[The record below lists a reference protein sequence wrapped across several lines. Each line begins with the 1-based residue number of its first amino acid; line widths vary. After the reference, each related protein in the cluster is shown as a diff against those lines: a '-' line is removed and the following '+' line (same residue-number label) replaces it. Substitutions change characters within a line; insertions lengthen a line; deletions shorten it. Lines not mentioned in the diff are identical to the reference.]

1 MGNVSNL
8 FSLIEQNSKVY
19 IINQFSYDKKKRKH
33 LVEKYNTNSTFE
45 ASSKEIVYSN
55 LILKS
60 ESLLS
65 HIEGYDLEDLWS
77 NLIDDV
83 NVLSIKSFI
92 DSAIRHYNIESIE
105 ELNVFLLSFN
115 EDFIYYRILDKDKVY
130 LNSKTIAEKI
140 IKSLALKE
148 EEKALS
154 EFFLRDISIDARID
168 WSKYNK
174 QISELIAYFAGSE
187 KYSKSFL
194 ESIRV
199 TLNLKEDEE
208 ILSHFKSIGVFG
220 INFEPLYA
228 ALKLSQEY
236 SYVDAD
242 VDKLESEDIPDLA
255 KVLNAFTI
263 DDETTYDFDDAL
275 SIDKEGG
282 IYVVSVHISNF
293 SNLFSIDSTYSD
305 NARKLVNTIYAPNG
319 NFNLFSKKLVDKISL
334 SSGSVRS
341 VLTVKLYVDN
351 SSVINY
357 KVERNYIKISDNYTY
372 DQFETLISKNPDYQ
386 FLNDFTKHL
395 SVERLKGAD
404 FKFFN
409 QEVAIRVNKDN
420 KLSINCMELLDSRRI
435 ISELMILTNFYVSKY
450 FNQNSLPG
458 IFRSQRKSYDLET
471 SMIDAEPPFSFHRKV
486 SPVDVSSAC
495 DPHYGLGLESYL
507 QITSPIRR
515 FLDAVNMWQVSYFL
529 KERKVLFDSNYI
541 DRILATTTPQLA
553 SSREKSKKVYKLWI
567 LKYLNQSKD
576 KNLSGYIYSTLR
588 DKYIVF
594 FNELNFFESISKE
607 NCTNLYQKD
616 DFVNLS
622 FDYIDFAKLEIINLK
637 D

>member
-341 VLTVKLYVDN
+341 VLTVKFYVDN

-395 SVERLKGAD
+395 YEERLKGAD

>member
-130 LNSKTIAEKI
+130 LNSKTIVEKI

-168 WSKYNK
+168 WSKYSK

-242 VDKLESEDIPDLA
+242 VDKLDSEDIPDSA

-319 NFNLFSKKLVDKISL
+319 NFNLYSKKLVDKISL
-334 SSGSVRS
+334 ISGSVRS
-341 VLTVKLYVDN
+341 VLTVKFYVDN

-395 SVERLKGAD
+395 YEERLKGAD

>member
-65 HIEGYDLEDLWS
+65 HIEGYNLEDLWS

-130 LNSKTIAEKI
+130 LNSKTIVEKI

-242 VDKLESEDIPDLA
+242 VDKLDSEDIPDSA

-319 NFNLFSKKLVDKISL
+319 NFNLYSKKLVDKISL
-334 SSGSVRS
+334 ISGSVRS
-341 VLTVKLYVDN
+341 VLTVKFYVDN

-395 SVERLKGAD
+395 YEERLKGAD

-471 SMIDAEPPFSFHRKV
+471 SMIDAEPPFSFHIKV

>member
-65 HIEGYDLEDLWS
+65 HIEGYNLEDLWS

-115 EDFIYYRILDKDKVY
+115 QDFIYYRILDNDKVY
-130 LNSKTIAEKI
+130 LNSKTIVEKI

-208 ILSHFKSIGVFG
+208 ILLHLKSIGVFDK
-220 INFEPLYA
+220 NFEPLYA

-395 SVERLKGAD
+395 YEERLKGAD

-541 DRILATTTPQLA
+541 DKILATTTPQLA
-553 SSREKSKKVYKLWI
+553 SSREKSKKVYKLWV

-616 DFVNLS
+616 DFVNLT

>member
-130 LNSKTIAEKI
+130 LNSKTIVEKI

-242 VDKLESEDIPDLA
+242 VDKLDSEDIPDSA

-395 SVERLKGAD
+395 YEERLKGAD

>member
-77 NLIDDV
+77 NLIYDV

-282 IYVVSVHISNF
+282 IYLVSVHISNF

-386 FLNDFTKHL
+386 FLNDFTKH
-395 SVERLKGAD
+395 
-404 FKFFN
+404 
-409 QEVAIRVNKDN
+409 
-420 KLSINCMELLDSRRI
+420 
-435 ISELMILTNFYVSKY
+435 
-450 FNQNSLPG
+450 
-458 IFRSQRKSYDLET
+458 
-471 SMIDAEPPFSFHRKV
+471 
-486 SPVDVSSAC
+486 
-495 DPHYGLGLESYL
+495 
-507 QITSPIRR
+507 
-515 FLDAVNMWQVSYFL
+515 
-529 KERKVLFDSNYI
+529 
-541 DRILATTTPQLA
+541 
-553 SSREKSKKVYKLWI
+553 
-567 LKYLNQSKD
+567 
-576 KNLSGYIYSTLR
+576 
-588 DKYIVF
+588 
-594 FNELNFFESISKE
+594 
-607 NCTNLYQKD
+607 
-616 DFVNLS
+616 
-622 FDYIDFAKLEIINLK
+622 
-637 D
+637 

>member
-242 VDKLESEDIPDLA
+242 VDKLESEDIPDSA

-341 VLTVKLYVDN
+341 VLTVKFYVDN

-395 SVERLKGAD
+395 YEERLKGAD

-529 KERKVLFDSNYI
+529 KEGKVLFDSNYI

-588 DKYIVF
+588 DKYVVF

>member
-130 LNSKTIAEKI
+130 LNSKTIVEKI

-242 VDKLESEDIPDLA
+242 VDKLESEDIPDSA

-341 VLTVKLYVDN
+341 VLTVKFYVDN

-395 SVERLKGAD
+395 SEERLKGAD

>member
-395 SVERLKGAD
+395 YEERLKGAD

>member
-130 LNSKTIAEKI
+130 LNSKTIVEKI

-242 VDKLESEDIPDLA
+242 VDKLDSEDIPDSA

-319 NFNLFSKKLVDKISL
+319 NFNLYSKKLVDKISL

-341 VLTVKLYVDN
+341 VLTVKFYVDN

-395 SVERLKGAD
+395 YEERLKGAD

>member
-19 IINQFSYDKKKRKH
+19 IINELSYDKKKRKH
-33 LVEKYNTNSTFE
+33 LVEKYNTNLIFE

-55 LILKS
+55 LVLKPQS
-60 ESLLS
+60 RLS
-65 HIEGYDLEDLWS
+65 QIECYDLEDLWS

-92 DSAIRHYNIESIE
+92 DTVVLHYNIESIE

-115 EDFIYYRILDKDKVY
+115 QDFIYYRILDKDKVY
-130 LNSKTIAEKI
+130 LNSKTIVEKI

-148 EEKALS
+148 EEKALY
-154 EFFLRDISIDARID
+154 EFFLRDISIDAKTD
-168 WSKYNK
+168 WSKYDK
-174 QISELIAYFAGSE
+174 QISELIAYFAGSD

-208 ILSHFKSIGVFG
+208 ILLHLKSIGVFDM
-220 INFEPLYA
+220 NFEPLYA

-242 VDKLESEDIPDLA
+242 VDKLESEDIPDSA

-275 SIDKEGG
+275 SIEKEGG
-282 IYVVSVHISNF
+282 SYVVSVHISNF
-293 SNLFSIDSTYSD
+293 SNLFSIDSIYSD

-334 SSGSVRS
+334 SSGNLRS

-351 SSVINY
+351 FSVVNY
-357 KVERNYIKISDNYTY
+357 KVERNFINISDNYTY

-395 SVERLKGAD
+395 SRERVKGAD

-409 QEVAIRVNKDN
+409 QEVAVRVNKDN
-420 KLSINCMELLDSRRI
+420 KLFLNCMELLDSRRI
-435 ISELMILTNFYVSKY
+435 ISELMILSNFCVSKY

-486 SPVDVSSAC
+486 APVDVSSAC
-495 DPHYGLGLESYL
+495 EPHYGLGLESYL

-515 FLDAVNMWQVSYFL
+515 FHDAVNMWQVSYFL

-541 DRILATTTPQLA
+541 DRIIATTTPQLA

-576 KNLSGYIYSTLR
+576 KNLTGYIYSTLR

-594 FNELNFFESISKE
+594 FNQLNFFESISKE